1 MSKGRDYIVHS
12 IQPWDTYVATVL
24 KYITMELCKKNRVL
38 FLDTPLQ
45 RSFQLLRRN
54 SPETQK
60 YKKVFSG
67 QDSDMIQINENLW
80 VLYPKTVLESIN
92 WISNPAIFDSLN
104 KVNDKRFARQVKYAV
119 DKLGFRDYVV
129 LNDTSMINGFNFKE
143 LLKPSV
149 QMYFLRDHIT
159 KVAYHARHGIRLE
172 PLLIKK
178 SDLVVTNSPY
188 FSDYA
193 AKYNPNSHFIG
204 QGCDI
209 DLYSDD
215 DGSLKIPDELCRIP
229 HPRIGYTGFLTSIR
243 LDIDLLVHVAEQ
255 RPEWSLVL
263 VGPEDQAFKDSKL
276 HKLSNVYFL
285 GGKPGN
291 ELPGYVKGFDVAINP
306 QIINEITNINY
317 PLKLDEYL
325 AMGVPV
331 VATKTWFMNF
341 YFSNDSYLAANKEE
355 YITEI
360 TKALAED
367 TPAKHQERIKV
378 GRSHSWANF
387 VEKIYKQVD
396 LLDKKQ

>member
-1 MSKGRDYIVHS
+1 MPTRRDFIVHS
-12 IQPWDTYVATVL
+12 IQPWDTFVATVL
-24 KYITMELCKKNRVL
+24 KYITMELCKTNRVI

-45 RSFQLLRRN
+45 RSFQLLHRDA
-54 SPETQK
+54 PETKK
-60 YKKVFSG
+60 YRRVFSG
-67 QDSDMIQINENLW
+67 EDTDLLQVNENLW

-92 WISNPAIFDSLN
+92 WISNPGLFDMLN
-104 KVNDKRFARQVKYAV
+104 KINDTRFARQVKTAI
-119 DKLGFRDYVV
+119 DRLHFRDYVI

-149 QMYFLRDHIT
+149 QMYFLRDHVT

-178 SDLVVTNSPY
+178 SELVVTNSPY

-193 AKYNPNSHFIG
+193 GKYNPNSHFIG

-209 DLYSDD
+209 DLYRDD
-215 DGSLKIPDELCRIP
+215 DGSLKIPAELSAIP
-229 HPRIGYTGFLTSIR
+229 HPRIGYTGNLTSIR
-243 LDIDLLVHVAEQ
+243 LDIDLLVYVAEQ
-255 RPEWSLVL
+255 RPDWSMVL
-263 VGPEDQAFKDSKL
+263 VGPEDQAFKDSRL
-276 HKLSNVYFL
+276 HQLSNVHFL
-285 GGKPGN
+285 GGKPGS

-341 YFSNDSYLAANKEE
+341 YFSNESYLAPLKED
-355 YITEI
+355 YII
-360 TKALAED
+360 QISKALSED
-367 TPAKHQERIKV
+367 NPEKHKERIRV
-378 GRSHSWANF
+378 ARSHSWANF
-387 VEKIYKQVD
+387 VDKIYEQID
-396 LLDKKQ
+396 LLKKKS

>member
-1 MSKGRDYIVHS
+1 MPTGRDIIVHS
-12 IQPWDTYVATVL
+12 IQPWDTFVATVL
-24 KYITMELCKKNRVL
+24 KYITLELCKTNRVI

-45 RSFQLLRRN
+45 RSFQLFRRDA
-54 SPETQK
+54 PETRK
-60 YKKVFSG
+60 YRKVFSG
-67 QDSDMIQINENLW
+67 EDTDLLQINENLW
-80 VLYPKTVLESIN
+80 VLYPRTVLESIN
-92 WISNPAIFDSLN
+92 WISNPGLFDWLN
-104 KVNDKRFARQVKYAV
+104 KMNDKRFAKQVKTAIER
-119 DKLGFRDYVV
+119 LNFRDYIV

-143 LLKPSV
+143 LLNPSA
-149 QMYFLRDHIT
+149 QIYFLRDHVT

-209 DLYSDD
+209 DLYRDD
-215 DGSLKIPDELCRIP
+215 DGSLKVPEELRSIP
-229 HPRIGYTGFLTSIR
+229 HPRIGYTGNLTSIR
-243 LDIDLLVHVAEQ
+243 LDIDLLVYVAEQ
-255 RPEWSLVL
+255 RPDWSMVL
-263 VGPEDQAFKDSKL
+263 VGPEDQAFKDSRL
-276 HKLSNVYFL
+276 HQLQNVYFL
-285 GGKPGN
+285 GGKPGS

-325 AMGVPV
+325 AMGVAV

-341 YFSNDSYLAANKEE
+341 YFSNDSYLAPTKED
-355 YITEI
+355 YIIQI

-367 TPAKHQERIKV
+367 NQEKHKERIRV
-378 GRSHSWANF
+378 ARTHSWANF
-387 VEKIYKQVD
+387 VDKIYEQIG
-396 LLDKKQ
+396 LLKKKS

>member
-54 SPETQK
+54 APETQK
-60 YKKVFSG
+60 YKRVFSG

-104 KVNDKRFARQVKYAV
+104 KVNDKRFARQVKYAA

-149 QMYFLRDHIT
+149 QLYFLRDHIT

-172 PLLIKK
+172 PLLIRK

-193 AKYNPNSHFIG
+193 GKYNPNSHFIG

-215 DGSLKIPDELCRIP
+215 DGSLKIPDELSRIP

-276 HKLSNVYFL
+276 HKLSNVHFL

-341 YFSNDSYLAANKEE
+341 YFPNDSYLAANKEE

-360 TKALAED
+360 TKALSED
-367 TPAKHQERIKV
+367 TPAKHKERIKV

-387 VEKIYKQVD
+387 VEKIYQQVE
-396 LLDKKQ
+396 LLEKKQ

>member
-45 RSFQLLRRN
+45 RSFQLFKRDA
-54 SPETQK
+54 PETKK
-60 YKKVFSG
+60 YKRVFSG
-67 QDSDMIQINENLW
+67 QDTDLLQVNENLW

-104 KVNDKRFARQVKYAV
+104 KANDKRFARQVKHAV
-119 DKLGFRDYVV
+119 DKLGFRDYIV

-159 KVAYHARHGIRLE
+159 KVAYHAKHGIRLE
-172 PLLIKK
+172 PLLIRK

-193 AKYNPNSHFIG
+193 GKYNPNSHFIG

-215 DGSLKIPDELCRIP
+215 DGTMQIPEELSRIP

-255 RPEWSLVL
+255 RPDWSLVL

-285 GGKPGN
+285 GGKPGA

-306 QIINEITNINY
+306 QLINEITNINY

-341 YFSNDSYLAANKEE
+341 YFPDDSYLAANKEE
-355 YITEI
+355 YIIEI
-360 TKALAED
+360 TKAMSED
-367 TPAKHQERIKV
+367 TPAKHKARILV

-387 VEKIYKQVD
+387 VDKIYHQVD
-396 LLDKKQ
+396 SLEKKQ